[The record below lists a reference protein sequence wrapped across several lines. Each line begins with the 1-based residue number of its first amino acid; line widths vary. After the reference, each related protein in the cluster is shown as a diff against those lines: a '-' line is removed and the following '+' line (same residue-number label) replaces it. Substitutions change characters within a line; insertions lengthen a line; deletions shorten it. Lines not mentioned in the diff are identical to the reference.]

1 MPIITISRGSMS
13 GGQTLAEC
21 VASALQ
27 IPCVGR
33 EILVAAAAKI
43 GVSAEMLSSKL
54 ETSPGVW
61 DRFTTERGLYV
72 AAVQASLAELVA
84 GGDLVYHGH
93 AGHLL
98 LRGLPAVLRVR
109 LIAPIAMRLRAVM
122 ERQRLK
128 PDAALAYIQKVD
140 EGRIRWAR
148 FLYNVDL
155 TDPGLYDLVLSL
167 ESMSIRSAC
176 SVVSATAK
184 QPEFVVTDEV
194 REEGRRF
201 RVGVPRQAGPRDAAR
216 IARAGGLGHG
226 GWGAGVDRRRR
237 SAGSTHGEHGRA
249 PRSGVADD
257 RQCSSRC
264 HRRRAQREPVRA
276 TRVG

>member
-109 LIAPIAMRLRAVM
+109 LIAPMAMRLRAVM

-194 REEGRRF
+194 RKKVADFALASRVKLALATQPASRGLEVSVMADGGR
-201 RVGVPRQAGPRDAAR
+201 VSISGDVPQAAR
-216 IARAGGLGHG
+216 MASMGARLEAELRAIASAVP
-226 GWGAGVDRRRR
+226 GVTGVELNVRPFD
-237 SAGSTHGEHGRA
+237 
-249 PRSGVADD
+249 PRV
-257 RQCSSRC
+257 
-264 HRRRAQREPVRA
+264 
-276 TRVG
+276 